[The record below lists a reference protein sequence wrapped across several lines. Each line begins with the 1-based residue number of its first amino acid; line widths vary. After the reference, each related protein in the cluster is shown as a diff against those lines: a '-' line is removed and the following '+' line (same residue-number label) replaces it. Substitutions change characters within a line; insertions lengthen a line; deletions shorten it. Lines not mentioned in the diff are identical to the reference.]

1 MSYHFIFMLTRND
14 RTVANAKQHLITAL
28 AQGVQHIGFKDIGL
42 PIEDLKELNQLIKQG
57 GATSYIEV
65 VSLDLESE
73 IASAKA
79 AVDIGVDYLL
89 GGTQV
94 EHVLPLLSSTMIK
107 YYPFPGAIEGH
118 PSILSGSIQEVVN
131 SAKYLASYPGVH
143 GLDLLA
149 YRSLEDVPKLIAAV
163 TSAVDKPVIAAGSID
178 SFARIKTVLE
188 TGADGFTIG
197 TAALDGVFP
206 ANSKQLSCQLNAI
219 QDTVTQVVEN
229 GSVNDPQLY
238 IA

>member
-14 RTVANAKQHLITAL
+14 RTVADAKQHLITAL

-42 PIEDLKELNQLIKQG
+42 PIEDLKELHQLIKQG

-94 EHVLPLLSSTMIK
+94 EHVLPLLSSTAIK
-107 YYPFPGAIEGH
+107 YYPFAGVIEGH
-118 PSILSGSIQEVVN
+118 PSILSGSIQEVVV
-131 SAKYLASYPGVH
+131 SAKHLASYPGVH

-149 YRSLEDVPKLIAAV
+149 YRSREDVPKLIAAV
-163 TSAVDKPVIAAGSID
+163 TSAVDKPVIVAGSID
-178 SFARIKTVLE
+178 SFNRIKTAFE

-197 TAALDGVFP
+197 TAALDGVF
-206 ANSKQLSCQLNAI
+206 AAKSKQLSCQLDAI
-219 QDTVTQVVEN
+219 QDALVQVVE
-229 GSVNDPQLY
+229 SDMMSDPQLH